1 MVFDILNLNG
11 EKVNDMNLD
20 DLVFGIEP
28 NHGVVR
34 QAVLA
39 ELTNMRQ
46 GTHMTKNRALVRGG
60 GRKPWKQKGR
70 GVARA
75 GTIRSP
81 LWKGGGTIFGPEPH
95 AYNHK
100 LSKKISKLARK
111 SVLSE
116 KAANGSILIVE
127 NFSIATGKTSELISK
142 IHQLKLIEKKIVLLI
157 EDYTN
162 AKLIRASKNLSKV
175 SIVKATNASVYNL
188 MNCDVILLD
197 MQSAKS
203 LMAIL
208 KT

>member
-46 GTHMTKNRALVRGG
+46 GTHMAKNRALVRGG

-116 KAANGSILIVE
+116 KAASGSILIVE

-162 AKLIRASKNLSKV
+162 TKLIRASKNLSKV
-175 SIVKATNASVYNL
+175 SIVKTTNASVYNL

>member
-1 MVFDILNLNG
+1 MVFDILNLKG
-11 EKVNDMNLD
+11 EKVNNMNLD

-95 AYNHK
+95 VYNHK

-116 KAANGSILIVE
+116 KAASGSILIVE
-127 NFSIATGKTSELISK
+127 NFSIATGKTSELLLN
-142 IHQLKLIEKKIVLLI
+142 IHQLKLDEKKITLLI

-162 AKLIRASKNLSKV
+162 EKLIRASKNLSKV
-175 SIVKATNASVYNL
+175 SIVRAINASVYNL

-197 MQSAKS
+197 MQSVKS
-203 LMAIL
+203 LIAIL

>member
-11 EKVNDMNLD
+11 EKVNDINLD

-95 AYNHK
+95 VYNHK

-127 NFSIATGKTSELISK
+127 NFSIANGKTSELISK

-162 AKLIRASKNLSKV
+162 TKLIRASKNLSKV

-203 LMAIL
+203 LMATL

>member
-11 EKVNDMNLD
+11 EKVNDINLD

-81 LWKGGGTIFGPEPH
+81 LWKGGGTIFGPDSH

-116 KAANGSILIVE
+116 KATNGSILIVE
-127 NFSIATGKTSELISK
+127 NFSIATGKTSELLLN
-142 IHQLKLIEKKIVLLI
+142 IHQLKLVEKKIILLM

-162 AKLIRASKNLSKV
+162 EKLIRASKNLSKV
-175 SIVKATNASVYNL
+175 SIVKAANASVYNL
-188 MNCDVILLD
+188 MNCDVILMD

-203 LMAIL
+203 LIAIL